1 VNREN
6 FVYYLKELEVRYN
19 YRDNVEDNLYIC
31 LDGIKWEITLYKILP
46 YVKYSFTEIENLIEL
61 AVNKNYHISFYN
73 CLQSLYFSKYL
84 IYYLKPKN
92 TKKIL

>member
-46 YVKYSFTEIENLIEL
+46 YVKYSFTEIENLIVSCRQKLPYQLLQVL
-61 AVNKNYHISFYN
+61 AISLLF
-73 CLQSLYFSKYL
+73 QVFD
-84 IYYLKPKN
+84 
-92 TKKIL
+92 ILS